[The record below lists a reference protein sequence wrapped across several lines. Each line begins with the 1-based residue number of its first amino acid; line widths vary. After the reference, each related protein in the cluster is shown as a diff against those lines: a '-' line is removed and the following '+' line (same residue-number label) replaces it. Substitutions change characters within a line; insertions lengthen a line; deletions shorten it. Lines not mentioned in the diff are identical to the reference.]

1 VLSAQGIGAPDSASD
16 ADEPS
21 GRAALAEAAVSLWQ
35 LGAGDRYRA
44 MAARIVAPHVRA
56 ALEQPLAYG
65 ALLRVA
71 ATLATAPRQL
81 VIVVPDAQPAGPG
94 ADETP
99 GTAARG
105 PATGAGL
112 VAAGRGIRSDLF
124 TVLPQSVAGAWS
136 VAGFELFAD
145 KTTRDGLP
153 TAYDCRDFACRLPV
167 TDPSELGD

>member
-1 VLSAQGIGAPDSASD
+1 
-16 ADEPS
+16 
-21 GRAALAEAAVSLWQ
+21 
-35 LGAGDRYRA
+35 
-44 MAARIVAPHVRA
+44 VRA
-56 ALEQPLAYG
+56 AVEQPLAYG

-81 VIVVPDAQPAGPG
+81 VIVLPDAAPAGAGG
-94 ADETP
+94 AEAVSSP
-99 GTAARG
+99 VSGAAS
-105 PATGAGL
+105 GAGL

-124 TVLPQSVAGAWS
+124 TVLAQSDAGAWTE
-136 VAGFELFAD
+136 AGFELFAE